1 MKPIA
6 ARIHRFLLALALVLA
21 VLIPSACQNKSTPTA
36 VARAGGYSLSV
47 SLPVTKE
54 IKASLL
60 GVASNEVWYAVT
72 GPDMSPVTGTAG
84 PFSTSG
90 VSGEVDFSISLS
102 QGPSR
107 LMAFQLNNAAN
118 HQPLALGAVQM
129 NVDSSANDVWVTMGS
144 VARACYVVDTSAD
157 GGNAYYTFQSG
168 NLATTPAGSDLA
180 CTVIGAGYGFIA
192 QGGNSIAYM
201 GNGPLVNF
209 AAVSAATTFMASST
223 LSKQAAGAPASLLQ
237 AGDVYCVSLG
247 AGGANGHAWL
257 QVTNPNQPSGLGP
270 SGPLFLF
277 RFNATLPYFAYGE
290 TTADANG
297 TCGSSASPTL
307 TPTLTPTATKTYTPT
322 ITPTLTVTPT
332 PTFTSTPIVSTL
344 AGTDV
349 AGFANGPAS
358 GAMFNNSSGIAVDS
372 SGDVYVADLNNHVI
386 RKISGGTV
394 STLAGQAGV
403 TGAGNGSPGSFYYP
417 YSVAV
422 DSSGNVYVADEGNS
436 LIRKITSG
444 GVVSTLAGEAGV
456 TGTNNGQAATALFAY
471 PTGVA
476 VDTSGNVYVADEDNH
491 TIREISG
498 GVVSTL
504 AGQAGV
510 TGAANGPAANAT
522 FYYPF
527 GVAVDTSGTV
537 YVAEE
542 GNSLIRK
549 ISGGTVSTLAG
560 QAGVTGATNAT
571 GTSASFAYPTGV
583 AVDALGNVYVAD
595 EKNYLLREI
604 TPGGVV
610 STLAGQA
617 GVTGINNG
625 PAASALFYY
634 PYGVA
639 VDSSRNVYIA
649 DEGNNLIRE
658 YTP

>member
-1 MKPIA
+1 
-6 ARIHRFLLALALVLA
+6 
-21 VLIPSACQNKSTPTA
+21 
-36 VARAGGYSLSV
+36 
-47 SLPVTKE
+47 
-54 IKASLL
+54 
-60 GVASNEVWYAVT
+60 
-72 GPDMSPVTGTAG
+72 
-84 PFSTSG
+84 
-90 VSGEVDFSISLS
+90 
-102 QGPSR
+102 
-107 LMAFQLNNAAN
+107 
-118 HQPLALGAVQM
+118 
-129 NVDSSANDVWVTMGS
+129 
-144 VARACYVVDTSAD
+144 
-157 GGNAYYTFQSG
+157 
-168 NLATTPAGSDLA
+168 
-180 CTVIGAGYGFIA
+180 
-192 QGGNSIAYM
+192 
-201 GNGPLVNF
+201 
-209 AAVSAATTFMASST
+209 
-223 LSKQAAGAPASLLQ
+223 
-237 AGDVYCVSLG
+237 
-247 AGGANGHAWL
+247 
-257 QVTNPNQPSGLGP
+257 
-270 SGPLFLF
+270 
-277 RFNATLPYFAYGE
+277 
-290 TTADANG
+290 
-297 TCGSSASPTL
+297 
-307 TPTLTPTATKTYTPT
+307 
-322 ITPTLTVTPT
+322 
-332 PTFTSTPIVSTL
+332 
-344 AGTDV
+344 
-349 AGFANGPAS
+349 
-358 GAMFNNSSGIAVDS
+358 
-372 SGDVYVADLNNHVI
+372 
-386 RKISGGTV
+386 
-394 STLAGQAGV
+394 
-403 TGAGNGSPGSFYYP
+403 
-417 YSVAV
+417 V